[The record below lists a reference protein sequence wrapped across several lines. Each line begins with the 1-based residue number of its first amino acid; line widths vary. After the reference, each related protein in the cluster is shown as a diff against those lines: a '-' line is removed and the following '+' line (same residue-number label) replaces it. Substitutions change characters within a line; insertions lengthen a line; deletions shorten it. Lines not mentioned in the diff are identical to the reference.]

1 MNRSEQIAAMFIYMV
16 LVFFYCLIK
25 TTLFAIHSMNSFS
38 KEEFV
43 QVLRPQGVDFVR
55 GSSRFWG
62 VTQHKCGK

>member
-1 MNRSEQIAAMFIYMV
+1 
-16 LVFFYCLIK
+16 
-25 TTLFAIHSMNSFS
+25 MNSFS